1 MTSDSSTA
9 ADLLEFYD
17 DLTDKQTELLQWV
30 ADGNRPATALHL
42 HPSQTNAHRAFRNL
56 KANAAKRGFAPEY
69 DMTHQ
74 VPDGY
79 NVKGVSTYYNKEGKP
94 TGQWVKSTADQAAR
108 DAAVQ
113 SAIEAVTS
121 EIPRVAALPAPK
133 ETSNDLVNL
142 YTLTDCHVGM
152 LAWHKEGGED
162 WDLSIAEKTLVDSF
176 AAMIAGAPSAS
187 VAIVNQLGDWM
198 HYDSMQ
204 AVTPISGH
212 SLDSDGRTAK
222 MIETSI
228 RVLRKIIDMA
238 LIKHDTVHCV
248 MAEGNHDIVSSI
260 WLRKLFKAL
269 YENEPRF
276 TIDDSE
282 LPYYVYQH
290 GQTMLAFHHGHL
302 KKPDG
307 MPLLFAAQFPVIW
320 GQTVK
325 RYAHCG
331 HQHHV
336 DEKEHSGMTVTQHPT
351 LAARDAYAARGGWIS
366 ERAATAI
373 TYHKSFG
380 KVATNTVCPEMLEAA

>member
-1 MTSDSSTA
+1 MDY
-9 ADLLEFYD
+9 DKLLEFCA
-17 DLTDKQTELLQWV
+17 TDKQRELV
-30 ADGNRPATALHL
+30 RAVDICNGNV
-42 HPSQTNAHRAFRNL
+42 
-56 KANAAKRGFAPEY
+56 ANACRLLKWDGASTVYRRMFRQIKAAAAKAGYAPEY

-79 NVKGVSTYYNKEGKP
+79 NVKGVSTLYGADGKP
-94 TGQWVKSTADQAAR
+94 KVQWVKSTADQAAR
-108 DAAVQ
+108 DAAIQ

-133 ETSNDLVNL
+133 ETSAELVNL
-142 YTLTDCHVGM
+142 YTLTDSHVGM
-152 LAWHKEGGED
+152 LAWHKEGGQD

-187 VAIVNQLGDWM
+187 VAIVNQLGDFM
-198 HYDSMQ
+198 HFDGMVAQ
-204 AVTPISGH
+204 TPLHGH
-212 SLDSDGRTAK
+212 PLDADGRFSK
-222 MIETSI
+222 IVETSI

-282 LPYYVYQH
+282 LPYYVYHH

-302 KKPDG
+302 KKPAG

-351 LAARDAYAARGGWIS
+351 LAARDAYAARGGWIA

-380 KVATNTVCPEMLEAA
+380 KVATNTVCPEMLEQAA